1 MTPHEI
7 SHLSRRFYPEY
18 RSFAMNLKIMAR
30 VEALPPNFRR
40 AFLLHYNGM
49 KYKDIA
55 TITNVPV
62 GTAKS
67 RVWTAR
73 NMLRDRIKR

>member
-1 MTPHEI
+1 MNKTTDKNPAESDLGAEEI
-7 SHLSRRFYPEY
+7 MER
-18 RSFAMNLKIMAR
+18 IQ
-30 VEALPPNFRR
+30 ALPENFRR

-55 TITNVPV
+55 TLTNVPV

-73 NMLRDRIKR
+73 NLLRERIKL